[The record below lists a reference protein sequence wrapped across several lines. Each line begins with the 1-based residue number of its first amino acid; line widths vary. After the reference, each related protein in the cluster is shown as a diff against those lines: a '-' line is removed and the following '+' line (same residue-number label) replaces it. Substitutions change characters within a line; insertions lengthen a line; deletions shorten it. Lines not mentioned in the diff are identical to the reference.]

1 MNTLFDIQENR
12 KARKAE
18 RTRVDILE
26 AAARAFARNTRATMQ
41 DIAAEAGYTVPSL
54 YAYFRSKEEIT
65 QGLNDLVNR
74 EMMSAFDLPYPDS
87 LTFAQKLEL
96 LLRHSLEFVDRRRDT
111 FAVLMQ
117 QMSDIASEEADQPLS
132 RFSVAH
138 LRVAD
143 WMRVHTT
150 PADLGG
156 RAPEDV
162 ALLLMGV
169 FQTFF
174 IHWLSLDRPPSLT
187 DRASLMVDLLLHG
200 ASGPHRD
207 FHHSP

>member
-74 EMMSAFDLPYPDS
+74 EMMSAFDLPYPS
-87 LTFAQKLEL
+87 RYCLM
-96 LLRHSLEFVDRRRDT
+96 FV
-111 FAVLMQ
+111 
-117 QMSDIASEEADQPLS
+117 IPLS
-132 RFSVAH
+132 
-138 LRVAD
+138 LN
-143 WMRVHTT
+143 
-150 PADLGG
+150 
-156 RAPEDV
+156 
-162 ALLLMGV
+162 
-169 FQTFF
+169 
-174 IHWLSLDRPPSLT
+174 
-187 DRASLMVDLLLHG
+187 MV
-200 ASGPHRD
+200 
-207 FHHSP
+207 